1 MFRAAKLTKN
11 ADLDKYGCNGYG
23 IEFDARSQLSLS
35 SDEWDKNVVIFGVDS
50 SLLVHVDNREKISQV
65 FMKDREMDYMILQ
78 LQKRFNIL
86 LTSLIPKRKFVPV
99 YTKMQPIVALNGNGV
114 KMYQIK
120 AKDSEIKK
128 HPLCLRNISEDF
140 TVDIMKQNMLN
151 RYIFQFLHQLPLM
164 LTILKY

>member
-11 ADLDKYGCNGYG
+11 ADLDKYGYNGYG

-35 SDEWDKNVVIFGVDS
+35 GDEWDKNVVIFGVDS

-86 LTSLIPKRKFVPV
+86 MFTNPKKKICSSLHEN
-99 YTKMQPIVALNGNGV
+99 AAN
-114 KMYQIK
+114 
-120 AKDSEIKK
+120 S
-128 HPLCLRNISEDF
+128 CLEW
-140 TVDIMKQNMLN
+140 
-151 RYIFQFLHQLPLM
+151 
-164 LTILKY
+164 

>member
-11 ADLDKYGCNGYG
+11 ADLDKYGYNGYG

-50 SLLVHVDNREKISQV
+50 SLLVHVDNREKISQI

-86 LTSLIPKRKFVPV
+86 LTSLTPKRKFVPV
-99 YTKMQPIVALNGNGV
+99 YTKMQPIVAWNGNGV
-114 KMYQIK
+114 KMY
-120 AKDSEIKK
+120 
-128 HPLCLRNISEDF
+128 
-140 TVDIMKQNMLN
+140 
-151 RYIFQFLHQLPLM
+151 
-164 LTILKY
+164 